1 MKETR
6 PGTGSTTADLAGAT
20 STGSGGVPGKTTQV
34 QMLEGGSPKPGGG
47 DSDKAVGKT
56 TATGATGDEPPK
68 AKASTPEPLAADELV
83 LSRDATYAKDSFLGW
98 FRDQVK
104 AKVGA
109 WGIGFDVATVHLA
122 TDGTTPVVA
131 LRWDAAWGDHPLTRE
146 IGLGMEA
153 IDAKASVAAVQKLK
167 GWSQVDAGDQSILLN
182 LLGGETN
189 KLSAAARD
197 HLRGMFAGLGAKP
210 DADQAKALKG
220 VIGAKDA
227 APSVVDEPVSA
238 AAIGFDLTG
247 PVAKKDYAFKGK
259 TADAEQWKATFKD
272 AVSVDIVAP
281 KAPQAGYHNHS
292 VQQAVDAAS
301 YLPKSARAV
310 ITTILLNVAVN
321 PDDAYWAVQYKQ
333 PGFHSYMTAGAAG
346 VVTIYPDTTAP
357 PGDNYMRGTMIH
369 ETGHTWSY
377 KTWGEDKTKGKWLD
391 WKTAMDKDKV
401 SVSGYAMASIA
412 EDVAETIQVY
422 VSAKTTPKY
431 EEYKKMVPN
440 RFAILIAEYK

>member
-6 PGTGSTTADLAGAT
+6 RDTGSTTADIAGDAP
-20 STGSGGVPGKTTQV
+20 SGSAPGKTTQV
-34 QMLEGGSPKPGGG
+34 QLLEGNAPKPGGG
-47 DSDKAVGKT
+47 DGDKAVGKT
-56 TATGATGDEPPK
+56 TGAGSTGAEPPK
-68 AKASTPEPLAADELV
+68 DKPPAPAALAADELV
-83 LSRDATYAKDSFLGW
+83 LSRDPAYAKDAFLGW

-104 AKVGA
+104 AKLAA
-109 WGIGFDVATVHLA
+109 WGLAFDPGAVHMA
-122 TDGTTPVVA
+122 SDGATPVVA
-131 LRWDAAWGDHPLTRE
+131 LRWDTGWGDRPTTRE
-146 IGLGMEA
+146 VGLAMEP
-153 IDAKASVAAVQKLK
+153 INAKAAAAAVQKLK
-167 GWSQVDAGDQSILLN
+167 GWSQVDAGDRSILLN

-189 KLSAAARD
+189 QLSAAART
-197 HLRGMFAGLGAKP
+197 HLASSFAGLAAKS

-227 APSVVDEPVSA
+227 APSVVDEQVSA
-238 AAIGFDLTG
+238 ASIGFDLEG
-247 PVAKKDYAFKGK
+247 PVEKKGHAFRGV
-259 TADAEQWKATFKD
+259 TADAEQWKAKFKD

-281 KAPQAGYHNHS
+281 KAPQASYHNHS
-292 VQQAVDAAS
+292 VQQAADAAS
-301 YLPKSARAV
+301 YLPKSARTA
-310 ITTILLNVAVN
+310 ITTIVLNAAVN

-346 VVTIYPDTTAP
+346 VVTIYPDSKAP

-377 KTWGEDKTKGKWLD
+377 KKWGQDTTKGKWAD
-391 WKTAMDKDKV
+391 WKKAMDTDKV

-422 VSAKTTPKY
+422 VSTQNTPKY

-440 RFAILIAEYK
+440 RFAILVAEYK